1 MNLIKKS
8 NNFDFPLFMDD
19 FLKPDWYGGQNQ
31 IMQHLPSVNIE
42 DLETE
47 FRIDFAV
54 PGMKKEDFNIEI
66 ENNQLTISSKSN
78 SETEEKSENG
88 NYTRREFNFTAFK
101 RVFTLPKSVNI
112 DDINANY
119 ENGLL
124 KVTLPKKE
132 EALPKPKRLIEI
144 G

>member
-1 MNLIKKS
+1 MNLIKRS
-8 NNFDFPLFMDD
+8 NSFDFPLFMDE
-19 FLKPDWYGGQNQ
+19 FLKPDWFGGQHQNFQ
-31 IMQHLPSVNIE
+31 NLPSVNIE

-54 PGMKKEDFNIEI
+54 PGMKRDDFTIEI
-66 ENNQLTISSKSN
+66 ENNQLTISTKSKS
-78 SETEEKSENG
+78 ETDEKSENG
-88 NYTRREFNFTAFK
+88 NFTRREFNFSAFK

-124 KVTLPKKE
+124 KVSLPKKE

>member
-1 MNLIKKS
+1 MNLIKRS
-8 NNFDFPLFMDD
+8 NSFDFPLFMDE
-19 FLKPDWYGGQNQ
+19 FLKPDWFGGQNQ
-31 IMQHLPSVNIE
+31 VIHNLPSVNIE

-54 PGMKKEDFNIEI
+54 PGMKRDDFTIEI
-66 ENNQLTISSKSN
+66 ENNQLTISTKSN
-78 SETEEKSENG
+78 SETEERIENG
-88 NYTRREFNFTAFK
+88 NFTRREFNFSAFK
-101 RVFTLPKSVNI
+101 RVFTLPKSINI
-112 DDINANY
+112 DEINANY

-124 KVTLPKKE
+124 KVSLPKKE